1 MIANTP
7 RTGLLQSRAP
17 TWLSVG
23 AAAFAEQQ
31 LRLIHRHQPE
41 DPVTL
46 YWLGRA
52 LLAQG
57 KGAAATEYLEQ
68 AVAAAPDD
76 LAMRTDLARA
86 YRSAGRT
93 RAAFDEIQRVL
104 RARRSWAPAWWAL
117 ADILVDL
124 GRHAKSAAAFRRA
137 TALDIHRRELMLA
150 RRAWRAGNSR
160 EAEVRYQAILRQD
173 ATHVGALCGLA
184 GLHLGAG
191 RTFDAERL
199 LRHAVAQSA
208 YFPSAL
214 RLLGQ
219 TYLESG
225 RLPEAQTAVRRSLD
239 LEPNN
244 EHGWL
249 ALAAIEGRLMRPEAA
264 LAAYEEAERINPQ
277 RRLVHLS
284 IGHVLKT
291 LGRRRECERVYHECL
306 ERDPTSGE
314 AYWSLADLKN
324 YIFSDAEVASMESLL
339 DSERGG
345 EDNAALL
352 HFALGRAR
360 EQRREYRRAFEH
372 YASGNRLRDSKARFD
387 YDVFESKC
395 GRLISCLDQEFFA
408 ANRGSGVA
416 DDSPIFIIGLPRS
429 GSTLV
434 EQILASHSCIEGT
447 MELPN
452 ILTYVREFEQLSA
465 DGDAYPESLR
475 AAPRA
480 VLEALGRRY
489 LEETRPLRR
498 GRARFIDKLPNNFSH
513 IGLIHAMLPHA
524 TIIDVRRHPMDAG
537 LSCFK
542 QCFAAGQTFTYDLAG
557 LGRYY
562 RQYLAV
568 MDHWDAVL
576 PGKVLHVSYE
586 ELVRAPET
594 VIRAMLAHCRLDF
607 EPQCLRFHETKRA
620 IRTASSE
627 QVRRPMNASGIG
639 YWRNFE
645 RELAPLRHSL
655 GDCLERFPAV
665 TADRPQRAA
674 ASIHA
679 GCEQVAFRAPRIVLS
694 CAITAVL
701 YAGVT
706 GRAAAAAIAE
716 DTLAEIVVTARKR
729 TENVQDVPQ
738 NVDVFTAQNI
748 KDLGIVRF
756 EDFVALSPSIAMIST
771 GPGGQRITIRGA
783 SDGST
788 ANYGFSNGSTTGYL
802 VDDLAMDFYG
812 HDPDLHLYDIERIE
826 VLNGPQGT
834 LFGPG
839 ALAGAVRIITN
850 KPDPKTF
857 SAGVDLDGGT
867 IAGGAKNWSYQ
878 GYANIPL
885 VEGFTALRVSAFSVR
900 EGGYI
905 DNLLATRAWV
915 NGVTSTNA
923 QWAGNNFNV
932 RDILGGRIALL
943 QNIGEDWHL
952 TVTGN
957 YQQQNYRGSWEDD
970 PTNVGPRQVRLF
982 APTGGYNY
990 ARFLELHLDGDVGI
1004 GDLIYIGGLSSQASM
1019 RLYNFSEY
1027 SQYSPYASFVQD
1039 TTCVTYPE
1047 SGPGNHGCKVPYMY
1061 GRVAG
1066 VVRRLSNEARLQSK
1080 PGPLHWTVG
1089 AYSEKTRNP
1098 YSGVEHLPNIN
1109 FNGAPAQY
1117 SITVNG
1123 NMAMPVA
1130 GDYYSSFDTFEYS
1143 QVSEFGDVTFDL
1155 DDLWSIEA
1163 GAEHFHSGQSDA
1175 QQYANYFYLPH
1186 VSAHRSSSSN
1196 KTNLKAGINFKPQ
1209 PHSLLYFTFA
1219 QGFRDGGF
1227 NYGVGSSKVYV
1238 PAYYTPDTLN
1248 NYELGWKTESLGGR
1262 LVWNSAAYY
1271 MAWKDYQVGVSIP
1284 VAPYGFNA
1292 NIGDARITGL
1302 ETTLEILPVDG
1313 LHLSL
1318 NGNYN
1323 DSRLR
1328 SNAFQNPSF
1337 VVIPGERLPEA
1348 PLFNGSAIARYE
1360 RRIASDRAYAQVD
1373 VAHKGSMWNSLQ
1385 VDQRRLQPAYS
1396 LVNLRLGLGDATG
1409 AWQAEGYVTNV
1420 ANRRALV
1427 YADTTGY
1434 AYYPGHSTP
1443 ELATPPRIIGL
1454 RLSYN
1459 WRK

>member
-1 MIANTP
+1 MIGNTP
-7 RTGLLQSRAP
+7 RTGLLHVSAP
-17 TWLSVG
+17 TWLSLG

-31 LRLIHRHQPE
+31 LRLIHRHQPQ
-41 DPVTL
+41 DPVNL
-46 YWLGRA
+46 HWLGRA

-57 KGAAATEYLEQ
+57 KGAVAIEYLEQ
-68 AVAAAPDD
+68 AVAAAPED

-86 YRSAGRT
+86 YRVAGRT
-93 RAAFDEIQRVL
+93 RAAFDEIQQVL
-104 RARRSWAPAWWAL
+104 RAHRSWAPAWWAL

-124 GRHAKSAAAFRRA
+124 GRYAKSAAAFRQA
-137 TALDIHRRELMLA
+137 QALDIYRRELKLA
-150 RRAWRAGNSR
+150 RRACRDGNAR
-160 EAEVRYQAILRQD
+160 KAQVRYQEILHQD

-184 GLHLGAG
+184 GLHLSVG

-199 LRHAVAQSA
+199 LRHALAQSA

-214 RLLGQ
+214 RLLGR

-225 RLPEAQTAVRRSLD
+225 RLPEAQAAVRRSLD
-239 LEPNN
+239 LEPHN
-244 EHGWL
+244 EPGWL
-249 ALAAIEGRLMRPEAA
+249 VLAAIEGRLMRSEAA
-264 LAAYEEAERINPQ
+264 LAAYQEAERINPQ

-291 LGRRRECERVYHECL
+291 LGRRRESERVYHECL

-314 AYWSLADLKN
+314 TYWSLADLKN
-324 YIFSDAEVASMESLL
+324 YTFSDAEVASMESLI
-339 DSERGG
+339 DPGTG
-345 EDNAALL
+345 DEDNAALV

-360 EQRREYRRAFEH
+360 EQRQEYAPAFEH
-372 YASGNRLRDSKARFD
+372 YARANRLRGSKARFD

-395 GRLISCLDQEFFA
+395 GRLISCLDQGFFDA
-408 ANRGSGVA
+408 THGSGVA
-416 DDSPIFIIGLPRS
+416 DDSPIFIVGLPRS

-452 ILTYVREFEQLSA
+452 ILNYVREFERLSA

-489 LEETRPLRR
+489 IEETRPLRS

-513 IGLIHAMLPHA
+513 IGLIHAMLPNA

-562 RQYLAV
+562 RQYVAL

-594 VIRAMLAHCRLDF
+594 AMRAVLAHCGLAF
-607 EPQCLRFHETKRA
+607 EPGCLRFHETKRA

-627 QVRRPMNASGIG
+627 QVRRPMSTSGIG

-655 GDCLERFPAV
+655 GDCLARFPAV
-665 TADRPQRAA
+665 DRSQRAGA
-674 ASIHA
+674 GIHA
-679 GCEQVAFRAPRIVLS
+679 AREYTSPRAPRVVLS
-694 CAITAVL
+694 CAISAVL
-701 YAGVT
+701 YAGIT
-706 GRAAAAAIAE
+706 ARAAAAAIAE

-738 NVDVFTAQNI
+738 NLDVFTAQNI

-788 ANYGFSNGSTTGYL
+788 ANYGFSNNSTTGYL

-850 KPDPKTF
+850 KPDPKAF
-857 SAGVDLDGGT
+857 SAGVDFDGGA
-867 IAGGAKNWSYQ
+867 ISGGANNWSYQ
-878 GYANIPL
+878 GYLNIPL
-885 VEGFTALRVSAFSVR
+885 VEGFTALRASAFSVR

-905 DNLLATRAWV
+905 DNVLATRSWV

-923 QWAGNNFNV
+923 QWAGNDFNV
-932 RDILGGRIALL
+932 RDILGGRVALL
-943 QNIGEDWHL
+943 QNIGEDWHI

-957 YQQQNYRGSWEDD
+957 YQQQNYFGSWEDD
-970 PTNVGPRQVRLF
+970 PTNVGPRQVRQF
-982 APTGGYNY
+982 APAGGYNY

-1004 GDLIYIGGLSSQASM
+1004 GDLIYIGGLSSQASL

-1027 SQYSPYASFVQD
+1027 SQYSSSASFVEA
-1039 TTCVTYPE
+1039 TTCVTDPA
-1047 SGPGNHGCKVPYMY
+1047 SGPGDHGCKVPYMY
-1061 GRVAG
+1061 GRVASS
-1066 VVRRLSNEARLQSK
+1066 VRRLSNEARLQSK

-1089 AYSEKTRNP
+1089 TYSEKTRNP
-1098 YSGVEHLPNIN
+1098 YSGAEHLPNIN
-1109 FNGAPAQY
+1109 FSGTPAQDA
-1117 SITVNG
+1117 ITYYG
-1123 NMAMPVA
+1123 SMAMPVA
-1130 GDYYSSFDTFEYS
+1130 GEYYSSFDTFEYS

-1155 DDLWSIEA
+1155 NDLWSLEG

-1175 QQYANYFYLPH
+1175 QQYANYFFLPR
-1186 VSAHRSSSSN
+1186 VSAHRSASSN
-1196 KTNLKAGINFKPQ
+1196 KTNLKAGINLKPL

-1248 NYELGWKTESLGGR
+1248 NYELGWKTESLGSR

-1323 DSRLR
+1323 NARLR

-1337 VVIPGERLPEA
+1337 LVIPGERLPEA
-1348 PLFNGSAIARYE
+1348 PLFNASAIARYE
-1360 RRIASDRAYAQVD
+1360 RRIASRTAYAQGD

-1385 VDQRRLQPAYS
+1385 VNQRTLQPAYS
-1396 LVNLRLGLGDATG
+1396 IVNLRFGLNGAAG

-1420 ANRRALV
+1420 ANKRAVV
-1427 YADTTGY
+1427 YVDTTGY
-1434 AYYPGHSTP
+1434 AYYPGHSNP
-1443 ELATPPRIIGL
+1443 ELATPPRTIGL
-1454 RLSYN
+1454 RLSYH
-1459 WRK
+1459 WGK

>member
-1 MIANTP
+1 MVNTCQ
-7 RTGLLQSRAP
+7 RQIKEVMNKQWTGHLQASAS
-17 TWLSVG
+17 TWPSIG
-23 AAAFAEQQ
+23 
-31 LRLIHRHQPE
+31 H
-41 DPVTL
+41 
-46 YWLGRA
+46 
-52 LLAQG
+52 
-57 KGAAATEYLEQ
+57 LEQ

-86 YRSAGRT
+86 YRGAGRF
-93 RAAFDEIQRVL
+93 REAFYEIQQVL
-104 RARRSWAPAWWAL
+104 RAHRSGAPAWWAL

-124 GRHAKSAAAFRRA
+124 GRYAKSAAAFRRA
-137 TALDIHRRELMLA
+137 QALDIYRAELKLA
-150 RRAWRAGNSR
+150 RRAWRAGNAC
-160 EAEVRYQAILRQD
+160 EAQARYQAILRED

-184 GLHLGAG
+184 GLHLGVG

-225 RLPEAQTAVRRSLD
+225 RLPEAQAAIRRSLD
-239 LEPNN
+239 LEPHN
-244 EHGWL
+244 EQGWL
-249 ALAAIEGRLMRPEAA
+249 ALAAIEGRLMQPEAA
-264 LAAYEEAERINPQ
+264 LAAYEQAERINPQ

-291 LGRRRECERVYHECL
+291 LGRRRECERIYHECL

-324 YIFSDAEVASMESLL
+324 YFFSDAEVASMESLL
-339 DSERGG
+339 DPPKGD

-360 EQRREYRRAFEH
+360 EQRQQYMRAFGH
-372 YASGNRLRDSKARFD
+372 YASANRLRGSKARFD
-387 YDVFESKC
+387 YDLFESRC
-395 GRLISCLDQEFFA
+395 GRLISCLDRDFFA
-408 ANRGSGVA
+408 ASRGSGVA
-416 DDSPIFIIGLPRS
+416 DDSPIFVIGLPRS

-434 EQILASHSCIEGT
+434 EQILASHSSIDGT

-452 ILTYVREFEQLSA
+452 ILNYVREFEQLSA

-475 AAPRA
+475 TAPRA

-489 LEETRPLRR
+489 IEETRPLRR
-498 GRARFIDKLPNNFSH
+498 GGARFIDKLPNNFSH
-513 IGLIHAMLPHA
+513 IGLIHAMLPNA

-562 RQYLAV
+562 RQYLAL

-576 PGKVLHVSYE
+576 PGKVLHVIYE

-594 VIRAMLAHCRLDF
+594 VIRAMLAHCGLEF
-607 EPQCLRFHETKRA
+607 ESQCLRFHETKRV

-627 QVRRPMNASGIG
+627 QVRQPMSTSGIG

-655 GDCLERFPAV
+655 GDCLERFAAV
-665 TADRPQRAA
+665 DRLPLAA
-674 ASIHA
+674 VGMHA
-679 GCEQVAFRAPRIVLS
+679 AREYTSHRAPRIVLS
-694 CAITAVL
+694 CAISAVL
-701 YAGVT
+701 YASVT
-706 GRAAAAAIAE
+706 ARALPSAIAE

-756 EDFVALSPSIAMIST
+756 EDFVALSPSISMIST

-788 ANYGFSNGSTTGYL
+788 ANYGFGNGSTTGYL
-802 VDDLAMDFYG
+802 VDDLALDFYG

-850 KPDPKTF
+850 KPDPKAF
-857 SAGVDLDGGT
+857 SAGVDFDGGT
-867 IAGGAKNWSYQ
+867 IAGGANNWSYQ

-885 VEGFTALRVSAFSVR
+885 IEGNTALRASAFSVR

-905 DNLLATRAWV
+905 NNVLATRAWV

-923 QWAGNNFNV
+923 PWAGNNFNF

-943 QNIGEDWHL
+943 QNIGENWHF
-952 TVTGN
+952 TVTEN
-957 YQQQNYRGSWEDD
+957 YQQQNYHGSWEDD
-970 PTNVGPRQVRLF
+970 PTNVAPREVRQF
-982 APTGGYNY
+982 APAGGYNY

-1004 GDLIYIGGLSSQASM
+1004 GDLIYIGGLSSQAAL

-1027 SQYSPYASFVQD
+1027 SQYSPYASFVQS
-1039 TTCVTYPE
+1039 TTCVTDPA
-1047 SGPGNHGCKVPYMY
+1047 SGPGDHGCTVPYMY
-1061 GRVAG
+1061 GRVASL
-1066 VVRRLSNEARLQSK
+1066 VRRLSNEVRLQSK
-1080 PGPLHWTVG
+1080 PGHLHWTVG
-1089 AYSEKTRNP
+1089 AYAEKIRNP

-1109 FNGAPAQY
+1109 FKGAPAQDVIADY
-1117 SITVNG
+1117 HNV
-1123 NMAMPVA
+1123 AMPVA
-1130 GDYYSSFDTFEYS
+1130 GEYYSGFDTFDYS

-1163 GAEHFHSGQSDA
+1163 GAEHFHSGQSEV
-1175 QQYANYFYLPH
+1175 QQYANYFYQPR
-1186 VSAHRSSSSN
+1186 VSAYHSASSN

-1219 QGFRDGGF
+1219 QGFRDGGY
-1227 NYGVGSSKVYV
+1227 NYGGGGSKFIV
-1238 PAYYTPDTLN
+1238 PAYFTPDTLN
-1248 NYELGWKTESLGGR
+1248 NYELGWKTESSGGR

-1292 NIGDARITGL
+1292 NIGDARIAGL
-1302 ETTLEILPVDG
+1302 ETTLEMVPVEG

-1318 NGNYN
+1318 TGNYN
-1323 DSRLR
+1323 DARLR
-1328 SNAFQNPSF
+1328 SNAFQSPSF

-1348 PLFNGSAIARYE
+1348 PLFNASAIARYE
-1360 RRIASDRAYAQVD
+1360 RRIASDKAFAQVD
-1373 VAHKGSMWNSLQ
+1373 FAHKGSMWNSLQ
-1385 VDQRRLQPAYS
+1385 VDQRTLQPAYN
-1396 LVNLRLGLGDATG
+1396 LVNLRLGLGDAAG

-1420 ANRRALV
+1420 ANKRAVV
-1427 YADTTGY
+1427 YVDTTGY
-1434 AYYPGHSTP
+1434 AYYPGHSNP

-1454 RLSYN
+1454 RLSYK
-1459 WRK
+1459 WGK

>member
-1 MIANTP
+1 MNKP
-7 RTGLLQSRAP
+7 RTGLLQGSA
-17 TWLSVG
+17 S
-23 AAAFAEQQ
+23 
-31 LRLIHRHQPE
+31 
-41 DPVTL
+41 
-46 YWLGRA
+46 LGR
-52 LLAQG
+52 
-57 KGAAATEYLEQ
+57 
-68 AVAAAPDD
+68 
-76 LAMRTDLARA
+76 ARA
-86 YRSAGRT
+86 YRGAGRF
-93 RAAFDEIQRVL
+93 REAFDEIQEVL
-104 RARRSWAPAWWAL
+104 RARRSWAPAWWVL

-124 GRHAKSAAAFRRA
+124 GRYAKSAVAFRRA
-137 TALDIHRRELMLA
+137 QALDIYRGELKLA
-150 RRAWRAGNSR
+150 RRAWRAGNAR
-160 EAEVRYQAILRQD
+160 EAQVRYQAILRQD

-184 GLHLGAG
+184 ALHLSVG
-191 RTFDAERL
+191 RILDAERL

-225 RLPEAQTAVRRSLD
+225 RLPEAQTAIRRSLD
-239 LEPNN
+239 LEPHN
-244 EHGWL
+244 EQGWL
-249 ALAAIEGRLMRPEAA
+249 ALAAIEGRLMRSEAA

-324 YIFSDAEVASMESLL
+324 YFFSDAEVASMESLL
-339 DSERGG
+339 DQRRDD

-360 EQRREYRRAFEH
+360 EQRQEYRSAFEH
-372 YASGNRLRDSKARFD
+372 YASANRLRGSKARFD
-387 YDVFESKC
+387 YETFESRC
-395 GRLISCLDQEFFA
+395 GRLISCLDRVFFA

-434 EQILASHSCIEGT
+434 EQILASHSCIDGT

-452 ILTYVREFEQLSA
+452 ILNYVREFEQLSE

-489 LEETRPLRR
+489 IEETRPLRR

-513 IGLIHAMLPHA
+513 IGLIHAMLPNA

-562 RQYLAV
+562 RQYLAL

-594 VIRAMLAHCRLDF
+594 VIRAMLAHCGLDF
-607 EPQCLRFHETKRA
+607 EAQCLRFHETKRA
-620 IRTASSE
+620 VRTASSE
-627 QVRRPMNASGIG
+627 QVRQPMSTSGIG

-655 GDCLERFPAV
+655 GNCLERFPAV
-665 TADRPQRAA
+665 NRSHVRQCQPVRTPRA
-674 ASIHA
+674 
-679 GCEQVAFRAPRIVLS
+679 VLS
-694 CAITAVL
+694 CAISAVL
-701 YAGVT
+701 YASVT
-706 GRAAAAAIAE
+706 ARALPAAIAE

-738 NVDVFTAQNI
+738 NVDVFAAQNI

-756 EDFVALSPSIAMIST
+756 EDFVALSPSISMIST

-788 ANYGFSNGSTTGYL
+788 PNFGFGNGSTTGYL
-802 VDDLAMDFYG
+802 VDDLALDFYG
-812 HDPDLHLYDIERIE
+812 HDPDLHLYDVERIE

-850 KPDPKTF
+850 KPDPKAF
-857 SAGVDLDGGT
+857 SAGVDFDGGT

-885 VEGFTALRVSAFSVR
+885 IEGITALRASAFSVR

-905 DNLLATRAWV
+905 DNVLATRSWV

-923 QWAGNNFNV
+923 QWAGNNFNF

-943 QNIGEDWHL
+943 QNIGRDWHIA
-952 TVTGN
+952 VTGN
-957 YQQQNYRGSWEDD
+957 YQQQNYHGFWEDD
-970 PTNVGPRQVRLF
+970 PTNVGPREARQF
-982 APTGGYNY
+982 APAGGYNY
-990 ARFLELHLDGDVGI
+990 ARFLELHVDGDVGI
-1004 GDLIYIGGLSSQASM
+1004 GDLIYIAGLSSQAAL

-1027 SQYSPYASFVQD
+1027 SQYSRYASFVES
-1039 TTCVTYPE
+1039 TTCVTDPA
-1047 SGPGNHGCKVPYMY
+1047 SGPGDHGCTVPYMY
-1061 GRVAG
+1061 GRVASL
-1066 VVRRLSNEARLQSK
+1066 VRRLSNEVRLQSK

-1089 AYSEKTRNP
+1089 AYAEKTRNP

-1109 FNGAPAQY
+1109 FKGAPAQDVIAY
-1117 SITVNG
+1117 YHNV
-1123 NMAMPVA
+1123 AMPVA
-1130 GDYYSSFDTFEYS
+1130 GEFYSSFDTFEYS
-1143 QVSEFGDVTFDL
+1143 QVSEFGDVTLDL
-1155 DDLWSIEA
+1155 NDLWSIEA

-1175 QQYANYFYLPH
+1175 LQYANYFYQPR
-1186 VSAHRSSSSN
+1186 VSAHHSASSN

-1227 NYGVGSSKVYV
+1227 NYGVGGKFKI

-1248 NYELGWKTESLGGR
+1248 NYEMGWKTESSGGR

-1302 ETTLEILPVDG
+1302 ETTLEMLPVEG

-1318 NGNYN
+1318 TGNYN

-1328 SNAFQNPSF
+1328 SNAFQNSSF

-1348 PLFNGSAIARYE
+1348 PLFNASAIARYE
-1360 RRIASDRAYAQVD
+1360 RRIASDKAYAQVD
-1373 VAHKGSMWNSLQ
+1373 VGHKGSMWNSLQ
-1385 VDQRRLQPAYS
+1385 ADQRTLQPAYS
-1396 LVNLRLGLGDATG
+1396 LVNLRFGLSDAAG

-1420 ANRRALV
+1420 ANKRAIV
-1427 YADTTGY
+1427 YVDTTGY
-1434 AYYPGHSTP
+1434 AYFPGHSNP

-1454 RLSYN
+1454 RLSYR
-1459 WRK
+1459 WGK

>member
-1 MIANTP
+1 
-7 RTGLLQSRAP
+7 L
-17 TWLSVG
+17 G

-31 LRLIHRHQPE
+31 LRLIHR
-41 DPVTL
+41 
-46 YWLGRA
+46 
-52 LLAQG
+52 
-57 KGAAATEYLEQ
+57 TE
-68 AVAAAPDD
+68 
-76 LAMRTDLARA
+76 
-86 YRSAGRT
+86 
-93 RAAFDEIQRVL
+93 L
-104 RARRSWAPAWWAL
+104 R
-117 ADILVDL
+117 
-124 GRHAKSAAAFRRA
+124 
-137 TALDIHRRELMLA
+137 MA
-150 RRAWRAGNSR
+150 RRAWRAGNAPDA
-160 EAEVRYQAILRQD
+160 EARYQAILRENP
-173 ATHVGALCGLA
+173 THVGALCGLA
-184 GLHLGAG
+184 GLHLSVG

-199 LRHAVAQSA
+199 LRHALAQSA
-208 YFPSAL
+208 YFPAAL

-225 RLPEAQTAVRRSLD
+225 RLPEAQAAIRRSLD
-239 LEPNN
+239 IEPRN
-244 EHGWL
+244 EQAWL
-249 ALAAIEGRLMRPEAA
+249 TLAAIEGRLMRPEAA
-264 LAAYEEAERINPQ
+264 LAAYEEVERINPQ

-291 LGRRRECERVYHECL
+291 LGLRRECERVYHECL
-306 ERDPTSGE
+306 ERDPASGE

-324 YIFSDAEVASMESLL
+324 YVFSDAEVASMESLL
-339 DSERGG
+339 DQRRGD
-345 EDNAALL
+345 ENNAALL

-360 EQRREYRRAFEH
+360 EQREEYAPAFVH
-372 YASGNRLRDSKARFD
+372 YASANRLRGSKARFD
-387 YDVFESKC
+387 YAAFESKC
-395 GRLISCLDQEFFA
+395 GRLISCLDQGFFA
-408 ANRGSGVA
+408 AKRGSGVA
-416 DDSPIFIIGLPRS
+416 DDSAIFIIGLPRS

-434 EQILASHSCIEGT
+434 EQILASHSCVEGT

-452 ILTYVREFEQLSA
+452 ILNYVREFEQLSA

-513 IGLIHAMLPHA
+513 IGLIHAMLPNA

-586 ELVRAPET
+586 ELVNAPET
-594 VIRAMLAHCRLDF
+594 VIRAMLAHCGLDF
-607 EPQCLRFHETKRA
+607 ESQCLRFHETKRA

-627 QVRRPMNASGIG
+627 QVRQPMSASGIG

-655 GDCLERFPAV
+655 GNCLERFPTVDRRQHAV
-665 TADRPQRAA
+665 
-674 ASIHA
+674 ASIRE
-679 GCEQVAFRAPRIVLS
+679 GRQYAPPRTPRVMLS
-694 CAITAVL
+694 CAIGAVL
-701 YAGVT
+701 YAGIT
-706 GRAAAAAIAE
+706 ARAAPAATAD
-716 DTLAEIVVTARKR
+716 DTLAEVVVTARKR

-748 KDLGIVRF
+748 KDLGLVRF
-756 EDFVALSPSIAMIST
+756 EDFVALSPSISMIST

-788 ANYGFSNGSTTGYL
+788 PNYGSGNGSTTGYL
-802 VDDLAMDFYG
+802 VDDLALDFYG
-812 HDPDLHLYDIERIE
+812 HVPDLHLYDIERIE

-850 KPDPKTF
+850 KPDPQTF
-857 SAGVDLDGGT
+857 SAGVDFDGGT
-867 IAGGAKNWSYQ
+867 ISGGAKNWSYQ
-878 GYANIPL
+878 GFANIPL
-885 VEGFTALRVSAFSVR
+885 IEGLTALRVSAFSAR

-905 DNLLATRAWV
+905 DNVLATRTWL
-915 NGVTSTNA
+915 NGVTSSNSE
-923 QWAGNNFNV
+923 WAGNNFNV
-932 RDILGGRIALL
+932 RDIVGGRIALL
-943 QNIGEDWHL
+943 QNIGEDWHISL
-952 TVTGN
+952 TGN
-957 YQQQNYRGSWEDD
+957 YQQQRYNGSWEDD
-970 PTNVGPRQVRLF
+970 PTNVGPRQVRQF
-982 APTGGYNY
+982 APAGGYNY

-1004 GDLIYIGGLSSQASM
+1004 GDLIYIGGLSSQSSL

-1027 SQYSPYASFVQD
+1027 SQYSSYASFVQS
-1039 TTCVTYPE
+1039 TTCVTDPS
-1047 SGPGNHGCKVPYMY
+1047 SGPGDHGCKTPYMY

-1066 VVRRLSNEARLQSK
+1066 TVRRFSNEVRLQSK
-1080 PGPLHWTVG
+1080 PSRLHWTVG

-1109 FNGAPAQY
+1109 FNGAPAQDAIAAY
-1117 SITVNG
+1117 G

-1130 GDYYSSFDTFEYS
+1130 GEFYSSFDTFEYS
-1143 QVSEFGDVTFDL
+1143 QVSEFGDATFDL
-1155 DDLWSIEA
+1155 NGLWSLE
-1163 GAEHFHSGQSDA
+1163 GGVEHFHSGQSDVL
-1175 QQYANYFYLPH
+1175 QYANYFFEPRVAEH
-1186 VSAHRSSSSN
+1186 HSASSD

-1219 QGFRDGGF
+1219 EGFRDGGF
-1227 NYGVGSSKVYV
+1227 NYVLSGASKSNV
-1238 PAYYTPDTLN
+1238 PAYYKPDTLN
-1248 NYELGWKTESLGGR
+1248 NYELGWKTERLGGR

-1271 MAWKDYQVGVSIP
+1271 MAWKDYQVGVNIP
-1284 VAPYGFNA
+1284 VAPFNFNA

-1313 LHLSL
+1313 LHLSF

-1348 PLFNGSAIARYE
+1348 PLFNCSAIARYE
-1360 RRIASDRAYAQVD
+1360 RRIASNSAYAQVD
-1373 VAHKGSMWNSLQ
+1373 VAHKGSMWNSLR
-1385 VDQRRLQPAYS
+1385 VDQRTLQPAFS
-1396 LVNLRLGLGDATG
+1396 VVNLRFGLSDASG
-1409 AWQAEGYVTNV
+1409 AWRAEGYVTNV
-1420 ANRRALV
+1420 ANKRAVV
-1427 YADTTGY
+1427 YTDTTGY
-1434 AYYPGHSTP
+1434 AYYPGHSNP

-1454 RLSYN
+1454 RLSYH
-1459 WRK
+1459 WGK